1 MAFSREVDALAWT
14 TKTPWWFV
22 RQRRIVAGGAGN
34 VDNVRMDTVIQEKV
48 LAVARAARNREE
60 SVAWFRVAL
69 GLYYLAGLM
78 TSDTIDFKQVDRDYN
93 RFIYQSLG
101 GGHSIASA
109 LQFMSGEKVVAVVD
123 SPRFVGV
130 FAEHCPEVPVDTIG
144 FLLSLNLGVA
154 KDISKLDIG
163 GPVLDW
169 IERQKASAKPAE
181 NPAVQGGDPAA
192 SGAL

>member
-1 MAFSREVDALAWT
+1 M
-14 TKTPWWFV
+14 
-22 RQRRIVAGGAGN
+22 VAARAGN
-34 VDNVRMDTVIQEKV
+34 VDNVRMDTAIQEKV
-48 LAVARAARNREE
+48 LAVARAARDREE

-78 TSDTIDFKQVDRDYN
+78 TSDTIDFKQVDRAFN
-93 RFIYQSLG
+93 RFIFQSIG
-101 GGHSIASA
+101 RGHSIASA

-123 SPRFVGV
+123 SPRFVKV
-130 FAEHCPEVPVDTIG
+130 FAEHCPEVQVDTIG

-169 IERQKASAKPAE
+169 IERQKQAAGA
-181 NPAVQGGDPAA
+181 AVQGGDPAA
-192 SGAL
+192 PGTL